1 MRRQTASRRWKSA
14 EPYRDSKS
22 FTGLQDYKLAASW
35 ASRRLNR
42 ISHKHDADYTNYL
55 HPYITYT
62 KADENWIRRSYAD
75 NSYTA
80 AAGQLYF
87 GLKKALLP
95 RSRRDWSTILK
106 RPRLAP
112 PPRLPSSLRPP
123 TETHRTTNL
132 VQSMPKYGRRGRISY
147 LGSGAPLLGARP
159 TLRDLAIASRRSSK
173 YDRRRARNF
182 RRGNRSSANFRHLMN
197 CVETKYKDQYQL
209 NHQAQLDGNPVDLL
223 DAITGGDDANKERIG
238 NKIFLRSIHLNGTVA
253 ATDNVSS
260 PVCQTLRLMIV
271 QDKMALGTTP
281 TAAQLLDM
289 ATITI
294 PTKAYRQLDQTSRF
308 NVLFDKKIAVEKPVT
323 DKTGGLQCKN
333 WKFSKAWPQGLH
345 VTYDSSAGLTANI
358 VKNNLWVFAFSDT
371 TTNNLNPT
379 CTFSARIRYTD

>member
-1 MRRQTASRRWKSA
+1 MRMRRQTASRRWKAA

-35 ASRRLNR
+35 ASRRLNK

-95 RSRRDWSTILK
+95 HSRRDWSTILK

-112 PPRLPSSLRPP
+112 PPRTPSSLRAP
-123 TETHRTTNL
+123 TVTHRTTNL
-132 VQSMPKYGRRGRISY
+132 DQEMAYNKRPRYGILGQRFTPRFNMSKGTRRWSRDIRRG
-147 LGSGAPLLGARP
+147 L
-159 TLRDLAIASRRSSK
+159 TQM
-173 YDRRRARNF
+173 RRAR
-182 RRGNRSSANFRHLMN
+182 GGRSQANFRHLMN

-223 DAITGGDDANKERIG
+223 DSITGGDDANKERIG
-238 NKIFLRSIHLNGTVA
+238 NKIFLRSIHLNGSVA

-260 PVCQTLRLMIV
+260 PICQTLRLMIV

-281 TAAQLLDM
+281 TAAQLLDTSVAGM
-289 ATITI
+289 I

-308 NVLFDKKIAVEKPVT
+308 NVLYDKKILVEKPVT
-323 DKTGGLQCKN
+323 DKTGGVQCKN
-333 WKFSKAWPQGLH
+333 WAYSKSWPQGLH